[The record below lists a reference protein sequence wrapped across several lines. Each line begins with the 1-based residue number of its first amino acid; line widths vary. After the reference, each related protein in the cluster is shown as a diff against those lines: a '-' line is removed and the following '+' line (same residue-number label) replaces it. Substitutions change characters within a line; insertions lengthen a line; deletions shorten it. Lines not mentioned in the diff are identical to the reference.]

1 MWKSDSN
8 KPTRCRAWFNT
19 ERLSL
24 NYDQKNIRLQYTN
37 QSTKLIAVRREGDTK
52 QKLFNTAVEL
62 IWENSYGS
70 ISVDDICSRA
80 GVNKGS
86 FYYAFKS
93 KSDLAVAAF
102 ENHWNKKRPVL
113 DEIFSSQVPPLE
125 RIKNYCDR
133 VVQDQLEKYQQAG
146 KVCGCPFCSI
156 GSELSTQDEPIRKKA
171 HELSERSMK
180 YLASTL
186 REAIAEGAVEARD
199 PMELA
204 REVFCYISGLLM
216 QAKIEN
222 NPEILKCL
230 QKGVFRILGAKLLA
244 ALS

>member
-1 MWKSDSN
+1 
-8 KPTRCRAWFNT
+8 
-19 ERLSL
+19 
-24 NYDQKNIRLQYTN
+24 
-37 QSTKLIAVRREGDTK
+37 VRRESDTK

-62 IWENSYGS
+62 IWESSYGS
-70 ISVDDICSRA
+70 ISVDDICNRA

-93 KSDLAVAAF
+93 KSELAVAAF
-102 ENHWNKKRPVL
+102 ENHWNKKRPLL
-113 DEIFSSQVPPLE
+113 DEIFSSQIPPLE
-125 RIKNYCDR
+125 RMENYCDR
-133 VVQDQLEKYQQAG
+133 VVQDQLEKYQKAG

-180 YLASTL
+180 YLACTL
-186 REAIAEGAVEARD
+186 RDAISEGTVEAKD

-204 REVFCYISGLLM
+204 REVFCYVSGMLM

-230 QKGVFRILGAKLLA
+230 KKGVFRILGPKSVTAI
-244 ALS
+244 S

>member
-1 MWKSDSN
+1 M
-8 KPTRCRAWFNT
+8 
-19 ERLSL
+19 
-24 NYDQKNIRLQYTN
+24 
-37 QSTKLIAVRREGDTK
+37 AVRREGDTK